1 MDVRIDPLPMQRRA
15 LFDLDIRNLRAR
27 HEYQAR
33 IFLFIRE
40 KWNGNSS
47 DSFEGFWEK

>member
-1 MDVRIDPLPMQRRA
+1 MVSGYGNMGKKWVQ
-15 LFDLDIRNLRAR
+15 
-27 HEYQAR
+27 QAR